1 MRRLR
6 VRGVGRRRLLRGSLV
21 EEAGVG
27 DRERCEDVA
36 TDGLAEG

>member
-1 MRRLR
+1 MRRLK
-6 VRGVGRRRLLRGSLV
+6 VGGRRRLLRGSLV

-36 TDGLAEG
+36 TDGLAEW